1 MDLLE
6 HGDIVT
12 PVDDPC
18 QFNPAWRSILAQ
30 YLFANGRWDKESLGF
45 LAKTGCVTVTNTIT
59 CTVTATVANGK
70 SGKGKKNAKSA
81 KSAKNKPKKTATVT
95 EKVLRPLYPFHKHPE
110 YRVFASDPW
119 ILRQLSY
126 MTDKADGKPTSDEN
140 VPLKLAQ
147 RWYSE
152 MDSESAMKKRIE
164 PLLLTEIG
172 MDIIAMDLLGFP
184 SAQPAIEAYEKM
196 YFNCR
201 DENFKIH
208 PSLQLRMKM
217 AMPWGP
223 LKAYLRK
230 WETTDEEGFCEQDG
244 RPVAKDSDVWRAV
257 GATMG
262 YEALMYLWRWER
274 FAHGLEDTSL
284 MHMME
289 ISWKSGMS
297 RLLSDLYT
305 GNIAHEDVARLL
317 AAFTAH
323 MKYISDDRKEGGE
336 GGEMAEAFMALL
348 GVAAPKMRE
357 LVAGGA
363 GMISDVEIQARIESQ
378 QAIDKT
384 HIQDAGKQ
392 IDAQVID
399 AQITE
404 AVER

>member
-6 HGDIVT
+6 IGDIVT

-18 QFNPAWRSILAQ
+18 QYNPAWRSILAQ
-30 YLFANGRWDKESLGF
+30 YLFSNGRFNKDSLDH
-45 LAKTGCVTVTNTIT
+45 LAKTGCVTVTRTVT
-59 CTVTATVANGK
+59 CTVTEPE
-70 SGKGKKNAKSA
+70 SS
-81 KSAKNKPKKTATVT
+81 KPKKKGSKHAKKNSKPHKKAATIT
-95 EKVLRPLYPFHKHPE
+95 EKVFRPLYPFFKHPE

-119 ILRQLSY
+119 IRKQLDY
-126 MTDKADGKPTSDEN
+126 MNNKADGKLTSDEE
-140 VPLKLAQ
+140 VPFKLAR
-147 RWYSE
+147 RWYEE
-152 MDSESAMKKRIE
+152 MDSESAMKKRME
-164 PLLLTEIG
+164 AMLLTEIG
-172 MDIIAMDLLGFP
+172 MDIIALDLLGFA
-184 SAQPAIEAYEKM
+184 SAQPAIEVYEKM

-201 DENFKIH
+201 DDNFNIH
-208 PSLQLRMKM
+208 PSMQLRMKM

-244 RPVAKDSDVWRAV
+244 RPVAKDSDVWRAI

-262 YEALMYLWRWER
+262 YESLMYLWRWEK
-274 FAHGLEDTSL
+274 FAHGLKDSSL

-289 ISWKSGMS
+289 MSWRAGMA
-297 RLLSDLYT
+297 RLLSDMYT

-317 AAFTAH
+317 SAFTAH
-323 MKYISDDRKEGGE
+323 MKYISDDRKDGGE
-336 GGEMAEAFMALL
+336 GGELAEAFMALL

-357 LVAGGA
+357 LVSGGA
-363 GMISDVEIQARIESQ
+363 GMITDVEIQARIESQ

-392 IDAQVID
+392 VDAEVIN

-404 AVER
+404 AIER